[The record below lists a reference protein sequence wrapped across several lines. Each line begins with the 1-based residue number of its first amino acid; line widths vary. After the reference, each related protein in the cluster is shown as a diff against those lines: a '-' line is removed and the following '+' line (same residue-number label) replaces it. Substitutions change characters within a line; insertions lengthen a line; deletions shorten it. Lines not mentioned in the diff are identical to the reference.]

1 MKLAGTVQV
10 QAVVKPDGTVRDV
23 TILGGHPLLADAL
36 VRAVKQWKY
45 QPAPRETLEVVKY
58 NFSPQ

>member
-1 MKLAGTVQV
+1 V

-45 QPAPRETLEVVKY
+45 QPAPKETLEVVKY